1 MDEHVISPTAA
12 GVAMEPVTTES
23 QAASVIPV
31 ILSGGI
37 GSRLWPLSRE
47 LYPKQ
52 FLDLTACGR
61 TLLQATVERLTG
73 VGLAAPIIVCNHEHR
88 FLVAEQLRANGPGA
102 PDILLEPVGR
112 NTAPAAA
119 VAALRAIQR
128 HPQAVLVVLP
138 ADHIIHDV
146 QALHTAVKVGVAA
159 AAENKLVT
167 FGIKP
172 TVAETGFGYIQAGE
186 PLSATGVARR
196 VRRFVEKPDQST
208 AQSYLAAGD
217 HFWNSGMFVFRAAR
231 YLEELKRFAPDIL
244 DACEAAVAS
253 AHEDLDFL
261 RLGSEAF
268 ERCRSDSI
276 DYAVM
281 EHTRD
286 AVVIPFAGGWSD
298 LGSWSALLAETER
311 DPAGNAAIGDVILHN
326 SQDCYVRAEGRLV
339 ALVGVRDHIVVETAD
354 AVLIAARE
362 AVQSVKDLVEI
373 LRRRQRPE
381 LGSHQ
386 RVHRP
391 WGSYEGIASAARFQ
405 VKRIIVDPGRSLSL
419 QMHHHRAEHWVVVRG
434 TGRVTRGEESY
445 LISEDES
452 TYIPLGTVHRL
463 ENCGVIPLELV
474 EVQTGSYLGED
485 DIVRYE
491 DKYGRC

>member
-1 MDEHVISPTAA
+1 MNEHVAWPTAA
-12 GVAMEPVTTES
+12 EVEVESVTES
-23 QAASVIPV
+23 QTANVIPV

-47 LYPKQ
+47 LHPKQ

-61 TLLQATVERLTG
+61 TLLQATAERLIG
-73 VGLAAPIIVCNHEHR
+73 AGLAAPIIVCNHEHR
-88 FLVAEQLRANGPGA
+88 FLVAEQLRANALGA

-112 NTAPAAA
+112 NTAPAVA

-128 HPQAVLVVLP
+128 NPQAVLVVLP
-138 ADHIIHDV
+138 ADHVIRDAPTFHS
-146 QALHTAVKVGVAA
+146 AVKAGVAA
-159 AAENKLVT
+159 AAEDYLVT

-172 TVAETGFGYIQAGE
+172 TAAETGFGYIQAGE
-186 PLSATGVARR
+186 PLPDTGTAWR
-196 VRRFVEKPDQST
+196 VRRFVEKPEQDT

-217 HFWNSGMFVFRAAR
+217 HFWNSGMFVFRATR
-231 YLEELKRFAPDIL
+231 YLEELKRFAPDIFE
-244 DACEAAVAS
+244 ACEAAMNS
-253 AHEDLDFL
+253 AQEDLDFL
-261 RLGSEAF
+261 RLGAVAF
-268 ERCRSDSI
+268 DRCRPDSI

-281 EHTRD
+281 EHTKD

-298 LGSWSALLAETER
+298 LGSWSALLAETEC
-311 DPAGNAAIGDVILHN
+311 DQAGNAGIGDVILHE
-326 SQDCYVRAEGRLV
+326 SQNCYVRAESRLV
-339 ALVGVRDHIVVETAD
+339 TLVGVRDHIVVETSD
-354 AVLIAARE
+354 AVLIAARG

-373 LRRRQRPE
+373 LRRQQRPE
-381 LGSHQ
+381 LGSHR

-391 WGSYEGIASAARFQ
+391 WGSYEGIATATRFQ
-405 VKRIIVDPGRSLSL
+405 VKRIIVHPGRSLSL
-419 QMHHHRAEHWVVVRG
+419 QMHHHRAEHWVIVRG
-434 TGRVTRGEESY
+434 TGRVTRGEDSY

>member
-1 MDEHVISPTAA
+1 MDEHVVVPTAA
-12 GVAMEPVTTES
+12 GMKMESVTTES
-23 QAASVIPV
+23 QTTSIIPV

-47 LYPKQ
+47 LHPKQ

-73 VGLAAPIIVCNHEHR
+73 AGLTAPIIVCNHEHR
-88 FLVAEQLRANGPGA
+88 FLVAEQLRSNTLGTPE
-102 PDILLEPVGR
+102 ILLEPIGR
-112 NTAPAAA
+112 NTAPAVA

-128 HPQAVLVVLP
+128 TPQAILVVLP
-138 ADHIIHDV
+138 ADHVIRDA
-146 QALHTAVKVGVAA
+146 QAFHAAVAAGVAA
-159 AAENKLVT
+159 AAENYLVT

-172 TVAETGFGYIQAGE
+172 TAAEAGFGYIQAGE
-186 PLSATGVARR
+186 PLSDAGTAWR
-196 VRRFVEKPDQST
+196 VRRFVEKPDQGT
-208 AQSYLAAGD
+208 AQCYLAAGD

-244 DACEAAVAS
+244 ASCEAALDNAQ
-253 AHEDLDFL
+253 EDLDFL
-261 RLGSEAF
+261 RLGAEAF
-268 ERCRSDSI
+268 ERCRADSI

-298 LGSWSALLAETER
+298 LGSWSALLAEAEC
-311 DPAGNAAIGDVILHN
+311 DPAGNAAIGDVMLHN

-339 ALVGVRDHIVVETAD
+339 ALIGVRDHIVVETPD
-354 AVLIAARE
+354 AVLVAARE
-362 AVQSVKDLVEI
+362 AVQSVKELVEA
-373 LRRRQRPE
+373 LRREQRPE
-381 LGSHQ
+381 LGSHR

-391 WGSYEGIASAARFQ
+391 WGSYEGIATAARFQ

-434 TGRVTRGEESY
+434 TGRVTRGEDSY

>member
-1 MDEHVISPTAA
+1 
-12 GVAMEPVTTES
+12 MESATES
-23 QAASVIPV
+23 QSASIIPV

-61 TLLQATVERLTG
+61 TLLQATVERLAG
-73 VGLAAPIIVCNHEHR
+73 GGLAAPVIVCNHAHR
-88 FLVAEQLRANGPGA
+88 FLVAEQLRAEGLSA
-102 PDILLEPVGR
+102 SDILLEPVGR

-119 VAALRAIQR
+119 AAALRAMQR
-128 HPQAVLVVLP
+128 DPQAVLVVLP
-138 ADHIIHDV
+138 ADHIIRDAR
-146 QALHTAVKVGVAA
+146 ALHAAIALGGA
-159 AAENKLVT
+159 AAEEDYLTT

-172 TVAETGFGYIQAGE
+172 TAAETGFGYIQAGT
-186 PLSATGVARR
+186 PLVEGGEAYR
-196 VRRFVEKPDQST
+196 VRRFVEKPAEDT

-217 HFWNSGMFVFRAAR
+217 HFWNSGMFVFRASR
-231 YLEELKRFAPDIL
+231 YLEELERFAPDIL
-244 DACEAAVAS
+244 KACEAAMAS
-253 AHEDLDFL
+253 AHVDLDFL
-261 RLGSEAF
+261 RLGEEAF
-268 ERCRSDSI
+268 ERCRPDSI

-281 EHTRD
+281 EHTSD

-298 LGSWSALLAETER
+298 LGSWSALLAETEC
-311 DPAGNAAIGDVILHN
+311 DQAGNAAIGDVLLHD

-339 ALVGVRDHIVVETAD
+339 TLVGVRDHIVVETSD

-362 AVQSVKDLVEI
+362 AVQSVKELVEV
-373 LRRRQRPE
+373 LRCKQRPE
-381 LGSHQ
+381 LGNHR

-391 WGSYEGIASAARFQ
+391 WGSYEGIASAERFQ
-405 VKRIIVDPGRSLSL
+405 VKRIIVNIGRSLSL

-434 TGRVTRGEESY
+434 TGRVIRGEESY
-445 LISEDES
+445 LISEDQS
-452 TYIPLGTVHRL
+452 SYIPLGTVHRL

-491 DKYGRC
+491 DNYGRC